1 MKRRLFLASSI
12 AAALAGC
19 SPIGTALNDNA
30 GFHHALGLEGS
41 LDAALMENLPGLA
54 REYSIAD
61 ISKNFPV
68 DSLPTPTS
76 VTYDRLL
83 AHDFQS
89 YTLAVVGA
97 VERPLSLSLAQLQ
110 RMPQQTQ
117 ITRHDCVEGWSAI
130 GAWTGVP
137 LRRILQ
143 FARPHRDA
151 RYAIFRCMDR
161 DDQGTP
167 YYESLDMAQAYQA
180 QTLLALRLNGEAI
193 RPDHGAPVRL
203 RVPTQLGYKSAK
215 WVREIQIVGSFS
227 HLYGGK
233 GGYWE
238 DQGYEWYAG
247 I

>member
-1 MKRRLFLASSI
+1 MKRRLFIATSI
-12 AAALAGC
+12 AAALCGC
-19 SPIGTALNDNA
+19 APIGTALNDNP
-30 GFHHALGLEGS
+30 GFHHFLGLEGT
-41 LDAALMENLPGLA
+41 LDAALLGNTDGLA
-54 REYSIAD
+54 RQYSIAD
-61 ISKNFPV
+61 ISTHFPV

-76 VTYDRLL
+76 SSYERLL
-83 AHDFQS
+83 EDGFRTYS
-89 YTLAVVGA
+89 LLVSGA
-97 VERPLSLSLAQLQ
+97 VDRPMHFSLSGLQ
-110 RMPQQTQ
+110 RMAQQTQ

-137 LRRILQ
+137 LRHVLRL
-143 FARPHRDA
+143 ARPRRDA
-151 RYAIFRCMDR
+151 RYVVFRCMDR

-167 YYESLDMAQAYQA
+167 YYESLDMAQAFHP
-180 QTLLALRLNGEAI
+180 QTLLALKLNGRPIE
-193 RPDHGAPVRL
+193 PDHGAPVRL

-215 WVREIQIVGSFS
+215 WVAEVQVVASFA